1 MAKQVGLFGNWTG
14 KLANTVGYRIPLS
27 ANKITQGVRAYQPI
41 VANPRSESQA
51 TQRMKMTAAVN
62 FYRQLQVILNNAWQG
77 QKYGSKSRQYFMSMA
92 MSQLTGIPFVDKGDK
107 RFYPG
112 EYRVSQGSIP
122 EQPIQDIQSGGLITT
137 SLIIAGASSL
147 AKTWGELSQEIINSN
162 FGIKDG
168 DKITFI
174 SVIRKNGQYLPA
186 YTFVILNTES
196 TEQAAAVFTASNI
209 YPSQNEVNGSY
220 YLAFNIVGATA
231 ANNDTVAAAM
241 IVSRYPQSGT
251 TWERSNATMFCTTAY
266 KTEMMGAARYAAA
279 AATYLNSASTLS
291 SDWYLNSGLS
301 GSDNVNPAGGSSDSN
316 IQVTSVNNV
325 EFTLTNTEGTQG
337 QASIAIVT
345 YSDGSK
351 KAAKNQNDYL
361 CYNNGGSYAAVSV
374 YNQNATN
381 QYYRYKATTANLTAI
396 QTADSDV
403 SGWVTVQAADP
414 SSNDP
419 VEERP

>member
-41 VANPRSESQA
+41 VANPKTEAQA

-112 EYRVSQGSIP
+112 EYKISQGSIP

-137 SLIIAGASSL
+137 SLVITGASSL

-168 DKITFI
+168 DKLTFV

-186 YTFVILNTES
+186 YTYVILNTES
-196 TEQAAAVFTASNI
+196 TEQAAAVFAASNI
-209 YPSQNEVNGSY
+209 YPSQNEVNGTY
-220 YLAFNIVGATA
+220 YLAFTIVGATA

-251 TWERSNATMFCTTAY
+251 TWERSNATMFCTAAY
-266 KTEMMGAARYAAA
+266 KADMMGASRYAAA
-279 AATYLNSASTLS
+279 AATYLASASSLS
-291 SDWYLNSGLS
+291 SDWYLNYGLN
-301 GSDNVNPAGGSSDSN
+301 GSDAVTPSGGSSDSN
-316 IQVTSVNNV
+316 VQVTSVDDPF
-325 EFTLTNTEGTQG
+325 FTLNTESGTTAQI
-337 QASIAIVT
+337 SVAIVT
-345 YSDGSK
+345 YSDGTK
-351 KAAKNQNDYL
+351 KAAKNQNDWICSISGGNY
-361 CYNNGGSYAAVSV
+361 YAQNG
-374 YNQNATN
+374 
-381 QYYRYKATTANLTAI
+381 YKATAANLAII
-396 QTADSDV
+396 QTADSAV
-403 SGWVTVQAADP
+403 TGWVTVQANDP
-414 SSNDP
+414 TSSDP

>member
-41 VANPRSESQA
+41 VANPKTESQA

-122 EQPIQDIQSGGLITT
+122 EQPIQDIQTGGLITT

-168 DKITFI
+168 DKLTFI

-186 YTFVILNTES
+186 YTYVILNTES

-209 YPSQNEVNGSY
+209 YPSQNEVNGTY
-220 YLAFNIVGATA
+220 YLAFTIVGATA
-231 ANNDTVAAAM
+231 DNNNTVAAAM

-251 TWERSNATMFCTTAY
+251 TWERSNATLFCTAAY
-266 KTEMMGAARYAAA
+266 KANMMGANRYAAA

-301 GSDNVNPAGGSSDSN
+301 GSDAVTPSGGASDSN
-316 IQVTSVNNV
+316 VQVTNV
-325 EFTLTNTEGTQG
+325 ANSTFNLITSSGSTG
-337 QASIAIVT
+337 QVAVAILT
-345 YSDGSK
+345 YSDGTK
-351 KAAKNQNDYL
+351 KAAKNSDNWVCQLSGN
-361 CYNNGGSYAAVSV
+361 SYEVQSGF
-374 YNQNATN
+374 QATSE
-381 QYYRYKATTANLTAI
+381 NLTII
-396 QTADSDV
+396 QTANSDV
-403 SGWVTVQAADP
+403 TGWVQVEATVP
-414 SSNDP
+414 GSNDP
-419 VEERP
+419 IEERP

>member
-41 VANPRSESQA
+41 VANPKTEAQA

-137 SLIIAGASSL
+137 SLIITGASSL

-168 DKITFI
+168 DKLTFI

-186 YTFVILNTES
+186 YTYVILNTES
-196 TEQAAAVFTASNI
+196 TEQAAAVFAASNI
-209 YPSQNEVNGSY
+209 NPSQNEVNGTY
-220 YLAFNIVGATA
+220 YLAFTIVGATA

-251 TWERSNATMFCTTAY
+251 TWERSNATMFCTAAY
-266 KTEMMGAARYAAA
+266 KADMMGASRYAAA
-279 AATYLNSASTLS
+279 AATYLASASSLS
-291 SDWYLNSGLS
+291 SDWYLNYGLN
-301 GSDNVNPAGGSSDSN
+301 GSDAVTPSGGSSDSN
-316 IQVTSVNNV
+316 VQVTSVDDPF
-325 EFTLTNTEGTQG
+325 FTLNTESGTTAQI
-337 QASIAIVT
+337 SVAIIT
-345 YSDGSK
+345 YSDGTK
-351 KAAKNQNDYL
+351 KAAKNQNDWICSISGGNY
-361 CYNNGGSYAAVSV
+361 YAQNG
-374 YNQNATN
+374 
-381 QYYRYKATTANLTAI
+381 YKATAANLAI
-396 QTADSDV
+396 IQAADSDV
-403 SGWVTVQAADP
+403 TGWVTVQANDP
-414 SSNDP
+414 TSSDP